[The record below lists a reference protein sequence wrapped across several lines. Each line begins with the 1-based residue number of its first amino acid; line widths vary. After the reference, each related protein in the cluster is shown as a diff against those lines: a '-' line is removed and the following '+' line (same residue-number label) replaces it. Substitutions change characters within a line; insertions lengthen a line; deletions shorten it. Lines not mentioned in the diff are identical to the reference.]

1 MKREKW
7 GLDLLVKPQYNLTKF
22 RHIDKIADEINGYE
36 FGINAGVLI
45 RRILFEEA
53 QYFYGLF
60 SSGLNYVS
68 GTSQRQA
75 DGFIFSDNFL
85 IGLNEELLENIYF
98 DFRSEF
104 RHTSNVGLNHPNGEG
119 VNDLVLSGGDYLNL

>member
-1 MKREKW
+1 LKREKW

-60 SSGLNYVS
+60 SSGLNY
-68 GTSQRQA
+68 
-75 DGFIFSDNFL
+75 
-85 IGLNEELLENIYF
+85 E
-98 DFRSEF
+98 
-104 RHTSNVGLNHPNGEG
+104 
-119 VNDLVLSGGDYLNL
+119 